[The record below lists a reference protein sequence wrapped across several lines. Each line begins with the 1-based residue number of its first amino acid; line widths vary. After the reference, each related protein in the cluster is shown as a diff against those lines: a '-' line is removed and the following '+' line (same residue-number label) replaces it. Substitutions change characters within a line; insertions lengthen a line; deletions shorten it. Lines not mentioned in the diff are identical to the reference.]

1 MEVYNRRD
9 VAHLINLIGKRNN
22 NTPNFALFIGAGASA
37 SSGTKTASQMITEWR
52 RQLYE
57 QPKSGENFEKWLKK
71 QDWYEDEEEYSI
83 LFEKIYDQRSQRR
96 VHIEECVKGA
106 KPSWGYIY
114 MANIIAHNYFNVI
127 FTTNFD
133 DLLNEAC
140 FLYADLRPIVCAHD
154 SAVADIRV
162 TSARPKIIKLHG
174 DFLYDSIKNTV
185 RETET
190 LEKNMRDK
198 FMQFAREYGLV
209 VIGYGGNDRS
219 IMDILDTILK
229 SDGYF
234 PNGLYWCKRKEDKP
248 SKKLERLMRRDNAY
262 WVDIESFDEFSAELH
277 EKLGI
282 RLPDTVR
289 DPFKATTERLN
300 RFISP
305 EEEIKNPIIRKDVKE
320 LEEQVKKF
328 VTKEDFDRFVPY
340 AMFGAMKFSEH
351 NYEDASTLFEKALIR
366 KPDDFYIMDKLVSVY
381 LWTEKIDECLKLS
394 ERIIQCAPTNYRG
407 YRRKGSSLTRLSKL
421 KDAIACYDEA
431 LKYTAEKSSERGIV
445 LTARSNVRLLVG
457 DWDKAL
463 SDAERALQADPEDY
477 AAMINK
483 CIALKKLNRVDE
495 ANSILQ
501 KVLTETKHKYLR
513 AGAFAVLGD
522 KENMLKELAPAIEED
537 SAHRVNAKFDPDFAD
552 YQDDPDFRKLVY
564 VVNLSTKPKN
574 DERIIP
580 THSLI

>member
-1 MEVYNRRD
+1 MEVYNGRD
-9 VAHLINLIGKRNN
+9 VAHLINLIGKRSN

-37 SSGTKTASQMITEWR
+37 SSGIKTASQMINEWR

-57 QPKSGENFEKWLKK
+57 QSKSGETFEKWLKK

-83 LFEKIYDQRSQRR
+83 LFEKSYDQRSQRR
-96 VHIEECVKGA
+96 VYIEECVKDA

-114 MANIIAHNYFNVI
+114 LANIIAHNYFNVI

-185 RETET
+185 RETEN

-209 VIGYGGNDRS
+209 VTGYGGNDRS

-234 PNGLYWCKRKEDKP
+234 PNGLYWCKRKGDKA

-262 WVDIESFDEFSAELH
+262 WVGIDGFDEFTAELH
-277 EKLGI
+277 DKLGI
-282 RLPDTVR
+282 RLPDTVS

-305 EEEIKNPIIRKDVKE
+305 KEEIKTPIIKKDIKE

-328 VTKEDFDRFVPY
+328 ESKEDFDRFVPY
-340 AMFGAMKFSEH
+340 AMLGAMQFSEH
-351 NYEDASTLFEKALIR
+351 NYEDALTLFKKALIQ
-366 KPDDFYIMDKLVSVY
+366 KPSDFDTMKRIVWSYQC
-381 LWTEKIDECLKLS
+381 TERFEEALKMS
-394 ERIIQCAPTNYRG
+394 EQMIRAAPTDYRG
-407 YRRKGSSLTRLSKL
+407 YHERGESLDYLGKL
-421 KDAIACYDEA
+421 KDAIASYNEA
-431 LKYTAEKSSERGIV
+431 LKYTAEKSLEQDIV
-445 LTARSNVRLLVG
+445 LVSRSNVRLLTG
-457 DWDKAL
+457 DWKGAL
-463 SDAERALQADPEDY
+463 SDAENSLLIDLEGY
-477 AAMINK
+477 EAMINK
-483 CIALKKLNRVDE
+483 CIALKNLGREEE
-495 ANSILQ
+495 ANQIL
-501 KVLTETKHKYLR
+501 KDVLTKTEDKHLR
-513 AGAFAVLGD
+513 ACAFAVLGD
-522 KENMLKELAPAIEED
+522 KENMLKELATAIEED
-537 SAHRVNAKFDPDFAD
+537 SRNKVTAKFDPDFTD
-552 YQDDPDFRKLVY
+552 YRDDLDFRKLVY
-564 VVNLSTKPKN
+564 EAK
-574 DERIIP
+574 E
-580 THSLI
+580 

>member
-1 MEVYNRRD
+1 MEVYNGRD
-9 VAHLINLIGKRNN
+9 VAHLINLISKRNN

-37 SSGTKTASQMITEWR
+37 SSGIKAASQMITEWR

-57 QPKSGENFEKWLKK
+57 QSKSGETFEKWLKK

-96 VHIEECVKGA
+96 VYIEDCVKDA

-114 MANIIAHNYFNVI
+114 LSNIIAHNYFNVI

-209 VIGYGGNDRS
+209 VIGYGGNARS
-219 IMDILDTILK
+219 VMDILDTILK
-229 SDGYF
+229 SEGYF
-234 PNGLYWCKRKEDKP
+234 PNGLYWCKRKDDKA

-262 WVDIESFDEFSAELH
+262 WVEIEGFDEFTAELH
-277 EKLGI
+277 DKLGI

-300 RFISP
+300 RFILP
-305 EEEIKNPIIRKDVKE
+305 KEEVKQKIIRDDIAK
-320 LEEQVKKF
+320 LEEQVKRFEQVISGKAPG
-328 VTKEDFDRFVPY
+328 EEFDKFVPY
-340 AMFGAMKFSEH
+340 HFLGDREYDRG
-351 NYEDASTLFEKALIR
+351 NYENALLYYEKALVQNPNDLDTMEGIVMSYYYTEDFEKA
-366 KPDDFYIMDKLVSVY
+366 FEMS
-381 LWTEKIDECLKLS
+381 EKMVN
-394 ERIIQCAPTNYRG
+394 QAPSDYRG
-407 YRRKGSSLTRLSKL
+407 YWWKGVSLLPLGKL
-421 KDAIACYDEA
+421 KKAIASHSEA
-431 LKYTAEKSSERGIV
+431 LKYAAEKTDAQAFVFIS
-445 LTARSNVRLLVG
+445 RSNAHLIAG
-457 DWDKAL
+457 NWKEAL
-463 SDAERALQADPEDY
+463 SDAEKALQIMPQIYSAI
-477 AAMINK
+477 INK
-483 CIALKKLNRVDE
+483 CMALKKLGMKEEVDK
-495 ANSILQ
+495 NLRD
-501 KVLTETKHKYLR
+501 VLPEIEDKYRR

-522 KENMLKELAPAIEED
+522 KENMLKELQASIKKN
-537 SAHRVNAKFDPDFAD
+537 SGMRVEAKKDAEFAD
-552 YQDDPDFRKLVY
+552 YREDPDFRKLVY
-564 VVNLSTKPKN
+564 EAK
-574 DERIIP
+574 E
-580 THSLI
+580 

>member
-1 MEVYNRRD
+1 MEMYNGRD
-9 VAHLINLIGKRNN
+9 VAHLINLISKRNN

-37 SSGTKTASQMITEWR
+37 SSGIKTASQMITEWR

-57 QPKSGENFEKWLKK
+57 QSKSGETFEKWLKK
-71 QDWYEDEEEYSI
+71 QDWYDDEEEYSI
-83 LFEKIYDQRSQRR
+83 LFEKTYDQRSQRR
-96 VHIEECVKGA
+96 VYIEECVKDA

-114 MANIIAHNYFNVI
+114 LSNIIARNYFNVI

-133 DLLNEAC
+133 DLLNESC
-140 FLYADLRPIVCAHD
+140 FLYADLRPVVCAHD

-190 LEKNMRDK
+190 LDKNMRDK

-219 IMDILDTILK
+219 VMDILDTILK

-234 PNGLYWCKRKEDKP
+234 PNGLYWCKRKDDKA

-262 WVDIESFDEFSAELH
+262 WVEIESFDEFAAELH
-277 EKLGI
+277 DKLGI

-305 EEEIKNPIIRKDVKE
+305 KEEIKNTIIRKDIKE

-328 VTKEDFDRFVPY
+328 VSKEDFDRLVPY
-340 AMFGAMKFSEH
+340 VMLGAMGFSEH
-351 NYEDASTLFEKALIR
+351 NYEDALTLFEKALSR
-366 KPDDFYIMDKLVSVY
+366 KPDDLDIMGKLVSVY
-381 LWTEKIDECLKLS
+381 WWTEKFDKALKMS
-394 ERIIQCAPTNYRG
+394 ERMIRTTPTDYRG
-407 YRRKGSSLTRLSKL
+407 YLSKGQSL
-421 KDAIACYDEA
+421 AYLGKLEDAITNYNEA
-431 LKYTAEKSSERGIV
+431 LKYTAEKSPEQGIV
-445 LTARSNVRLLVG
+445 LTFGSNARLLTG
-457 DWDKAL
+457 DWEKAL
-463 SDAERALQADPEDY
+463 SVAEKALLIDPKDNV
-477 AAMINK
+477 AMINK
-483 CIALKKLNRVDE
+483 CIALKKLDRAEE
-495 ANSILQ
+495 ANQILQ
-501 KVLTETKHKYLR
+501 NVLTKDEDKYHR
-513 AGAFAVLGD
+513 AGAFAALGD
-522 KENMLKELAPAIEED
+522 KEDMLKELAGAIEEN

-552 YQDDPDFRKLVY
+552 YREDPDFRKLVY
-564 VVNLSTKPKN
+564 EAK
-574 DERIIP
+574 E
-580 THSLI
+580 

>member
-1 MEVYNRRD
+1 MEVYNGRD
-9 VAHLINLIGKRNN
+9 VAHLINLISKRNN

-37 SSGTKTASQMITEWR
+37 SSGIKTASRMITEWR

-57 QPKSGENFEKWLKK
+57 QSKSGETFEKWLKK

-83 LFEKIYDQRSQRR
+83 LFEKTYDQRSQRR
-96 VHIEECVKGA
+96 VYIEECVKDA

-114 MANIIAHNYFNVI
+114 LANIIAHNYFNVI

-162 TSARPKIIKLHG
+162 TSARPKVIKLHG

-219 IMDILDTILK
+219 VMDILDTILK
-229 SDGYF
+229 SEGYF
-234 PNGLYWCKRKEDKP
+234 PNGLYWCKRKGDKV

-262 WVDIESFDEFSAELH
+262 WVEIEGSDEFTAELH

-289 DPFKATTERLN
+289 DPYKATTERLD

-305 EEEIKNPIIRKDVKE
+305 EEEIKNPIIRKDIKE

-328 VTKEDFDRFVPY
+328 VSKEDSDRLVPY
-340 AMFGAMKFSEH
+340 ALLGAMKLSEH
-351 NYEDASTLFEKALIR
+351 NYEDALPYLEKALIQ
-366 KPDDFYIMDKLVSVY
+366 KPDDLNIMGVMAILYRSVEKFDEALKMSEQMIRAAPMNY
-381 LWTEKIDECLKLS
+381 KGYYQKGQCFVYFGKIDDA
-394 ERIIQCAPTNYRG
+394 ITNYN
-407 YRRKGSSLTRLSKL
+407 
-421 KDAIACYDEA
+421 EA
-431 LKYTAEKSSERGIV
+431 LKYTAEKSPEQSFV
-445 LTARSNVRLLVG
+445 LTSGSNARLLAG
-457 DWDKAL
+457 DWKKAL
-463 SDAERALQADPEDY
+463 SVAEKALLIDPENY
-477 AAMINK
+477 VAIINK
-483 CIALKKLNRVDE
+483 CIALKKLDRAEE
-495 ANSILQ
+495 ANSIIQ
-501 KVLTETKHKYLR
+501 DILTKAEDKYYR
-513 AGAFAVLGD
+513 ACAFAVLGD
-522 KENMLKELAPAIEED
+522 KEDMLKELAGAIEEN
-537 SAHRVNAKFDPDFAD
+537 SANRVNAKFDPDFAD
-552 YQDDPDFRKLVY
+552 YREDPDFRKLVY
-564 VVNLSTKPKN
+564 EAK
-574 DERIIP
+574 E
-580 THSLI
+580 

>member
-1 MEVYNRRD
+1 MDVYNRRD
-9 VAHLINLIGKRNN
+9 VAHLVNLIGKRNN
-22 NTPNFALFIGAGASA
+22 STPNFALFIGAGASA
-37 SSGTKTASQMITEWR
+37 SSGIKTASQIISEWH
-52 RQLYE
+52 RQLYG
-57 QPKSGENFEKWLKK
+57 QSKSVETFEKWLKK

-83 LFEKIYDQRSQRR
+83 LFEKTYDQRSQRR
-96 VHIEECVKGA
+96 VYIEECVKDA

-114 MANIIAHNYFNVI
+114 LANIIAHNYFNVI

-219 IMDILDTILK
+219 VMDILDTILK
-229 SDGYF
+229 SEGYF
-234 PNGLYWCKRKEDKP
+234 PNGLYWCKRKGDKV

-262 WVDIESFDEFSAELH
+262 WVEIEGSDEFTAELH

-305 EEEIKNPIIRKDVKE
+305 KEEIKNPIIRKDIEE
-320 LEEQVKKF
+320 LEWQVKKF
-328 VTKEDFDRFVPY
+328 VAKKDTDRLAPY
-340 AMFGAMKFSEH
+340 VMLGEIEFNSS
-351 NYEDASTLFEKALIR
+351 NYEKALTFYEKALIQ
-366 KPDDFYIMDKLVSVY
+366 KPDDLAIMDRIALMYSRVGKF
-381 LWTEKIDECLKLS
+381 DESLKMS
-394 ERIIQCAPTNYRG
+394 ERIIQCAPAHYSG
-407 YRRKGSSLTRLSKL
+407 YYRKGRCLVYLGKI
-421 KDAIACYDEA
+421 KAAIDCYDKSLEYA
-431 LKYTAEKSSERGIV
+431 TEKPKPLTTV
-445 LTARSNVRLLVG
+445 LVSLSNAFLLAG
-457 DWDKAL
+457 DWEKAI
-463 SDAERALQADPEDY
+463 SKAECVLQIEPENS
-477 AAMINK
+477 AVAINK
-483 CIALKKLNRVDE
+483 CIALKKLNMPDE
-495 ANSILQ
+495 ANKILL
-501 KVLTETKHKYLR
+501 KVLAGTKDNYLR
-513 AGAFAVLGD
+513 ACAFAVLGD
-522 KENMLKELAPAIEED
+522 KGNMLNELAAAIEE
-537 SAHRVNAKFDPDFAD
+537 HRAYRIDAKKDPDFVD
-552 YQDDPDFRKLVY
+552 YQEDQDFRKLVY
-564 VVNLSTKPKN
+564 EVK
-574 DERIIP
+574 E
-580 THSLI
+580 